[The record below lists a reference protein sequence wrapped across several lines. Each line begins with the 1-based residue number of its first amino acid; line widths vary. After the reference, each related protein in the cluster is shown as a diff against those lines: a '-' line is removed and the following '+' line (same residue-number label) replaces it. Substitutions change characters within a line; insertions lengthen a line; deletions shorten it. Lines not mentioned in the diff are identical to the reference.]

1 MTSRYLVGYKRPP
14 KHSRFRKGQSGN
26 PKGRSRGRRNLKTVL
41 AEQLGRTL
49 KANLD
54 GRPREI
60 TQVEAIVLSMVTSA
74 IKGDARARDAVL
86 RMMQVLGLLDQQ
98 EHEARPVS
106 ADEQQ
111 LLDVYSE
118 RIKRR
123 VKAPA
128 DSEPLS
134 LGRDAQS
141 NKENAKGVRRA

>member
-1 MTSRYLVGYKRPP
+1 MKRKYAIGYRRPP
-14 KHSRFRKGQSGN
+14 KRTQFRKGQSGN
-26 PKGRSRGRRNLKTVL
+26 PKGRMRGRRNLKTVL

-54 GRPREI
+54 GRPRKI

-86 RMMQVLGLLDQQ
+86 RMIQVLGLHDQQ

-111 LLDVYSE
+111 LLDIYSE

-123 VKAPA
+123 
-128 DSEPLS
+128 LR
-134 LGRDAQS
+134 G
-141 NKENAKGVRRA
+141 